1 MHGTHPAPK
10 GTLDVEKGLIKI
22 LEGVEGRGAKENNDQ
37 SEVFR
42 SIEASIARLEEST
55 SDLKNYNPITD
66 DIDGTW
72 RLLYTSSPGTNSPI
86 QKTVTGFSGVSIYQV
101 INIKNRSGSFLKD
114 KVPDVSNTVVFNDL
128 DARLRVTA
136 LASTSKD
143 QLVVPRVGDGS
154 ILGFYPF
161 GKSSSYPRAKEE
173 RIDFAF
179 QEAKLEAV
187 KFPLGFYL
195 PYPVPFK
202 LLGDE
207 AKGWLDQTY
216 ISKDFRVCRGNKG
229 TCFLLQ
235 KVQDIESDRAATI
248 ATIPAN
254 SLPSLRNL
262 SKSGSAH
269 AFSVSSQNS
278 DDTRNGSEKIF
289 VW

>member
-1 MHGTHPAPK
+1 MVLIPIK

-22 LEGVEGRGAKENNDQ
+22 LEGVEGRGKKENNDQ

-154 ILGFYPF
+154 ILGFYPLVNRAHI
-161 GKSSSYPRAKEE
+161 PRAK
-173 RIDFAF
+173 R
-179 QEAKLEAV
+179 KNVLTLPSKRPSWEAV

-202 LLGDE
+202 L
-207 AKGWLDQTY
+207 T
-216 ISKDFRVCRGNKG
+216 RRRG
-229 TCFLLQ
+229 
-235 KVQDIESDRAATI
+235 
-248 ATIPAN
+248 
-254 SLPSLRNL
+254 
-262 SKSGSAH
+262 
-269 AFSVSSQNS
+269 
-278 DDTRNGSEKIF
+278 
-289 VW
+289 